1 MVTAALVFWHISP
14 VCALTT
20 RSAFFKFDRKYIV
33 HPQASASTRVPFR
46 KPAQSIISCDIF
58 TFKGIDSGPYHN
70 SDLKS
75 MREIQFIWLDFFFLK
90 KWFFRI
96 SKWSVIGS
104 VTLRVQRANH
114 WSMELDSVTFKQW
127 WFTNFDVSY
136 FSFPSNQLIWVDI
149 AHTRFLV
156 FYDHY
161 RIVSIVDLFSC
172 QDNSNIHFPY
182 KLRERELKEIA
193 EGFNYIK
200 KCHIWS
206 LYSFCG

>member
-1 MVTAALVFWHISP
+1 ML
-14 VCALTT
+14 L
-20 RSAFFKFDRKYIV
+20 
-33 HPQASASTRVPFR
+33 
-46 KPAQSIISCDIF
+46 
-58 TFKGIDSGPYHN
+58 
-70 SDLKS
+70 DLLL
-75 MREIQFIWLDFFFLK
+75 W
-90 KWFFRI
+90 
-96 SKWSVIGS
+96 
-104 VTLRVQRANH
+104 VQRANH

-136 FSFPSNQLIWVDI
+136 FSFPSNQLIWVDK

-206 LYSFCG
+206 LYSFCGSSGFFNLKVMCRKCQIVFLFFEIICSKHNFNMN